1 MKLKRAISSLVV
13 LFLGLFMI
21 AGCSSQK
28 PFETKDVSMSEAAQM
43 MDEGQTFVLL
53 FERDNCP
60 FCSAMNEYIE
70 KTKKEHPG
78 LTVWKVDATSFEMYR
93 ENEGDMTLIS
103 NTDDGKAL
111 LSRFPYYLYTPAIY
125 LIKDGVPESV
135 GVGFDE
141 SKGTVSVWDTNSTIQ
156 WDQSKPEDLWTFI
169 EKGQPQQKLAADQG
183 QDQKTDESKPEQDQ
197 KQDSSLQ
204 QPHEESVP
212 EQEEPPV
219 EAEAPVTEE
228 EPVIDES
235 AVVEESDGAAE
246 EETVYDESVIEPQSE
261 QEFIEEDPEQVVE

>member
-1 MKLKRAISSLVV
+1 
-13 LFLGLFMI
+13 
-21 AGCSSQK
+21 
-28 PFETKDVSMSEAAQM
+28 
-43 MDEGQTFVLL
+43 
-53 FERDNCP
+53 
-60 FCSAMNEYIE
+60 
-70 KTKKEHPG
+70 
-78 LTVWKVDATSFEMYR
+78 MYR

-141 SKGTVSVWDTNSTIQ
+141 SKGTVSVWDTNSTINGINQ
-156 WDQSKPEDLWTFI
+156 AGRSVDLYW
-169 EKGQPQQKLAADQG
+169 KGQPQQKSAADQG